1 MTEIKSVFAWGQE
14 WGKLLGMRHRELF
27 GITEMFLAVTVVMVT
42 QECKLV
48 KLSEL
53 YN

>member
-14 WGKLLGMRHRELF
+14 WGKLFGMRHRELF
-27 GITEMFLAVTVVMVT
+27 GIMEMFLALIVEMVT
-42 QECKLV
+42 QGYKLV
-48 KLSEL
+48 KLSEV